1 MHTSRTWMA
10 GAVLAGVMAA
20 FAVSS
25 AEASAITYNY
35 SEVSTGTVGS
45 GGSTTL
51 AVPGSYTYGNTF
63 TGGADGGTAI
73 TGSAST
79 LYPNGFGFY
88 DAYVFTIGTAGADA
102 ITTTIDYSNVLQ
114 INGLQARLYAAA
126 GNSPPVLGTPV
137 GGTLIDGW
145 STPISSGGGN
155 GTISVLPQTTLAAG
169 TYVLEVRGTA
179 TGSAG
184 GSYAGVLNLTP
195 VPLPASLPLLLTG
208 LGGLGLGARRRRSE
222 RG

>member
-1 MHTSRTWMA
+1 MRLRGWTVSA
-10 GAVLAGVMAA
+10 ALAGLMVLFGA
-20 FAVSS
+20 ST
-25 AEASAITYNY
+25 AEASTITYSY
-35 SEVSTGTVGS
+35 SQVSTGTTGP
-45 GGSTTL
+45 GGSSSL

-63 TGGADGGTAI
+63 PGGADGGTAI

-79 LYPNGFGFY
+79 TYPNGFGFY

-102 ITTTIDYSNVLQ
+102 ITSTIDYSNVLQ
-114 INGLQARLYAAA
+114 LSGLQARLYSAA
-126 GNSPPVLGTPV
+126 GNATLPVLGTPAA
-137 GGTLIDGW
+137 GTLIDAW
-145 STPISSGGGN
+145 STPISSGGAN
-155 GTISVLPQTTLAAG
+155 GTVSVLPQTTLAAG
-169 TYVLEVRGTA
+169 TYVLEIRGTA

-222 RG
+222 RR